1 MATQLG
7 NSVAFRSLEGLLM
20 RSALIDGQGNTIVL
34 RGDVNLTIFRII
46 LKAILQARDGLAI
59 LEHDIELSGGLGLN
73 LSNLQRD
80 NAILNKLAAPGNN
93 LITLGS
99 INGIGP
105 STIGSTIGNS
115 SSLAA
120 IGAANINLIVG
131 SIKLEGVGL
140 ANVLLGVSVD
150 ERYRKTS
157 LSLCIQNSSGL
168 AVSAQSLSLL
178 GGQGSGSASI
188 VPTSEGVA
196 IDTLDSGQG
205 QFLAG
210 LVEVNGS
217 IAIINLLEVA
227 VIGDLHGVGVNQDIN
242 FHDGVSHNGSLLCN
256 SAELQGSLAN
266 SQVRGDIVK
275 GQLSLVANIGPT
287 LKLVAIDALNRRHRN
302 SAISCFNS
310 SRSITIVTSKATRI
324 GNFNLI
330 CIPAQVYNYV
340 RIICKCCKRNAHDE
354 HESGS
359 QQSQQ
364 TSFEVR
370 FLHVNFSYSLKFI

>member
-1 MATQLG
+1 MLYLGIAQNVNMA
-7 NSVAFRSLEGLLM
+7 
-20 RSALIDGQGNTIVL
+20 VL
-34 RGDVNLTIFRII
+34 VGVLDVV
-46 LKAILQARDGLAI
+46 LK
-59 LEHDIELSGGLGLN
+59 
-73 LSNLQRD
+73 
-80 NAILNKLAAPGNN
+80 
-93 LITLGS
+93 LGS
-99 INGIGP
+99 FG
-105 STIGSTIGNS
+105 
-115 SSLAA
+115 
-120 IGAANINLIVG
+120 
-131 SIKLEGVGL
+131 
-140 ANVLLGVSVD
+140 
-150 ERYRKTS
+150 S

-196 IDTLDSGQG
+196 IDTLDSGQV
-205 QFLAG
+205 QFLAN
-210 LVEVNGS
+210 LVEVSGS

-256 SAELQGSLAN
+256 SAELQGHLAS
-266 SQVRGDIVK
+266 SQVRGDIGK

-302 SAISCFNS
+302 SATSFNS
-310 SRSITIVTSKATRI
+310 SPKITIVIHKATRI

-330 CIPAQVYNYV
+330 FIPDQVYSYHV
-340 RIICKCCKRNAHDE
+340 RIICKCCKRYAHDNHE
-354 HESGS
+354 HSR
-359 QQSQQ
+359 QQGQQ

>member
-1 MATQLG
+1 
-7 NSVAFRSLEGLLM
+7 M
-20 RSALIDGQGNTIVL
+20 RSALINGQGNTIVL
-34 RGDVNLTIFRII
+34 RADVNLTIFRII

-115 SSLAA
+115 SSLTIIISGNLDLV
-120 IGAANINLIVG
+120 IGRVE
-131 SIKLEGVGL
+131 LEGESQVRNL
-140 ANVLLGVSVD
+140 TLVIDKVD
-150 ERYRKTS
+150 GKAS
-157 LSLCIQNSSGL
+157 LSLCIQNNSGL
-168 AVSAQSLSLL
+168 VVSAQSLSLL
-178 GGQGSGSASI
+178 GGQGSGSANLI
-188 VPTSEGVA
+188 PTSEGVA
-196 IDTLDSGQG
+196 IDTLDSGQI
-205 QFLAG
+205 QFLAN
-210 LVEVNGS
+210 LVEVSGS
-217 IAIINLLEVA
+217 IAIIIIILREVA

-256 SAELQGSLAN
+256 SFELQGSLA
-266 SQVRGDIVK
+266 SFQVRGDIGK

-287 LKLVAIDALNRRHRN
+287 LKLVAIDALNRRHLSRVT
-302 SAISCFNS
+302 S
-310 SRSITIVTSKATRI
+310 SNPIPNITILIMKVAKI

-330 CIPAQVYNYV
+330 FIPDQVYKYRV
-340 RIICKCCKRNAHDE
+340 RIICKCCKRNAHNE